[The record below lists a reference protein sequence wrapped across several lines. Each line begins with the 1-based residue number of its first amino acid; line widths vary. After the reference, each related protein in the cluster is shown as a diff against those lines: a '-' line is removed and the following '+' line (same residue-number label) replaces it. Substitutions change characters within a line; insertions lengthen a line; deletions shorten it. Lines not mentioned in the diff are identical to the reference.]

1 MTRAKKPAARQANP
15 PGRAR
20 HDQQHNHDIETAITT
35 RLKAYTRKRDFER
48 TPEPTGVHASP
59 RRETARQFVVQK
71 HAASHLHY
79 DFRLELDGVL
89 LSWSVPKGPSLKAGL
104 RRLAVR
110 TEDHPLDYAGF
121 EGVIPK
127 GEYGGG
133 TVIVWDRGTWIP
145 VGNTTRGDAARGDA
159 ARDLAA
165 GRLSFELHG
174 EKLRG
179 RFHLVRT
186 RNGDK
191 HESWLLIKGR
201 DDDASDT
208 IDIAAER
215 PRSAISGRTLEQV
228 AEVPSRVW
236 HAKRNHP
243 APPAPAHAPKTHPA
257 TQDTLALVKRL
268 PMPFA
273 LSHLDK
279 VLYPS
284 DGLRKADIIAYY
296 VAVASFMLPH
306 VKNRPLTLLRVP
318 NGVGTKGFFQKHA
331 NDSVPDAVLRVPIEE
346 EKSKR
351 EIYMAVKD
359 VAGLV
364 ALVQLGVLEVHIW
377 GCHAAHVE
385 SPDRL
390 VFDIDPAEDV
400 AWDRCVEAAME
411 LRERLIDV
419 GLKSFVQTTGGK
431 GLHVVA
437 PLSRPLSWEQHKAFS
452 RALCERMAEEQ
463 PARYLTNMRKS
474 LRKGKIFLDYLRNA
488 RGATAIAPYST
499 RARETATVAAPL
511 TWDELAEGVKPN
523 DFNVRSMVERI
534 SEIEEDPWKDYA
546 GLKQSIS
553 AAALRS
559 LGVK

>member
-1 MTRAKKPAARQANP
+1 MTRAKKPAARHAS
-15 PGRAR
+15 PGRVR
-20 HDQQHNHDIETAITT
+20 HDHPHNHDIETAVTT

-48 TPEPTGVHASP
+48 TPEPTGVHASV

-110 TEDHPLDYAGF
+110 TEDHPLDYANF

-133 TVIVWDRGTWIP
+133 TVIVWDRGTWLP
-145 VGNTTRGDAARGDA
+145 LGDA

-165 GRLSFELHG
+165 GRLSFDLHG
-174 EKLRG
+174 DKLRG
-179 RFHLVRT
+179 RVPMVRT

-201 DDDASDT
+201 DDEASDT
-208 IDIAAER
+208 IDIASER
-215 PRSAISGRTLEQV
+215 PLRAISGRTLEQI

-236 HAKRNHP
+236 HAKRKHHAPSAP
-243 APPAPAHAPKTHPA
+243 APKAHAA

-279 VLYPS
+279 VFYPA

-331 NDSVPDAVLRVPIEE
+331 NDSVPDAVQRVPIDEE
-346 EKSKR
+346 GSKR

-364 ALVQLGVLEVHIW
+364 ALVQLGVLEIHIW

-431 GLHVVA
+431 GLA
-437 PLSRPLSWEQHKAFS
+437 RS
-452 RALCERMAEEQ
+452 RAARTTRELGAAQSVLARTVRNAWRQEQ
-463 PARYLTNMRKS
+463 PALYLTNMRKS
-474 LRKGKIFLDYLRNA
+474 LRKGRSSSTTC
-488 RGATAIAPYST
+488 ATH
-499 RARETATVAAPL
+499 AAP
-511 TWDELAEGVKPN
+511 P
-523 DFNVRSMVERI
+523 RSR
-534 SEIEEDPWKDYA
+534 PTPRA
-546 GLKQSIS
+546 PTRLP
-553 AAALRS
+553 R
-559 LGVK
+559 